1 MKAAISGF
9 AAGAL
14 LVVFAAPTATAGA
27 SPSAPAS
34 ADAVRDI
41 DWRTSPLD
49 LNLRGLNGERFQ
61 YHCPPG
67 KAAPGLVVGTRLYAD
82 NSAICAAAT
91 HSGVLRPSVGGLVT
105 IEICPGSSGYR
116 SSDSHFVTSGAYH
129 GPWGGSFIVWRVA
142 TDACPASTA
151 PSGRHS

>member
-9 AAGAL
+9 VAGTL
-14 LVVFAAPTATAGA
+14 LAVFTAPTATAGA
-27 SPSAPAS
+27 PPSAPA
-34 ADAVRDI
+34 ATDAVRDI

-67 KAAPGLVVGTRLYAD
+67 KAAPALVVGTRLYAD

-105 IEICPGSSGYR
+105 IEICPGSHGYR
-116 SSDSHFVTSGAYH
+116 GSDRHFVASGAYD
-129 GPWGGSFIVWRVA
+129 GPWAGSFIVWSVA

-151 PSGRHS
+151 PTGRHP